1 MEKALLL
8 MIALA
13 WLVRTMVELRLFG
26 FARVSRGAAPL
37 GQADPKQL
45 AVGRRY
51 ARYLEL
57 VSRPRFMRA
66 HCLQRS
72 LALQRWLRARGWASE
87 LRIGVRRHEGT
98 IKAHAWIEMDGFV
111 INDDARSVRAFTALS
126 GLYALN
132 ELQMT
137 GGVGGEAAEPF
148 RWSAEIDR

>member
-72 LALQRWLRARGWASE
+72 LALQRWLHARGVASE
-87 LRIGVRRHEGT
+87 LRIGVRPYQGT
-98 IKAHAWIEMDGFV
+98 IMAHAWIEMRGV
-111 INDDARSVRAFTALS
+111 VLNDDARAVRDFTVLS
-126 GLYALN
+126 GARALN
-132 ELQMT
+132 RLAGT
-137 GGVGGEAAEPF
+137 GGRRADPTE
-148 RWSAEIDR
+148 RLQWSAEADR